1 LLFARVLILWL
12 GIRIPSVGLVAAD
25 EALFAKG
32 TVLIVGHFV
41 AAFARER
48 MVVYSW
54 RVTDLVSRESVISLR
69 LPVD

>member
-1 LLFARVLILWL
+1 MWL

-25 EALFAKG
+25 EAFFAKG
-32 TVLIVGHFV
+32 TVLIDGHFV

-48 MVVYSW
+48 MVVDGW
-54 RVTDLVSRESVISLR
+54 RVADFVSRESVISLR